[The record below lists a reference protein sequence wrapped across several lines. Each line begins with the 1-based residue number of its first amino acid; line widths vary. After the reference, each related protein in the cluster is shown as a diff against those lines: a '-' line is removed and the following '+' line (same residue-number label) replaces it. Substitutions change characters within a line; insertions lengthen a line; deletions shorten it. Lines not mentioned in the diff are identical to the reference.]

1 MSSENR
7 NLFFRMANFFS
18 IGIDL
23 QRMVV
28 IPSKTE
34 KMSRKTKGTFHFK
47 KVTTQ
52 KYTENSE
59 NRVIFR

>member
-18 IGIDL
+18 ISIDL

-34 KMSRKTKGTFHFK
+34 KMSGKTKGTFHFK